1 MKVAAFVKGRTPPV
15 IAHPGRLGYL
25 LRSFPRTSET
35 FILNEILELER
46 QGFDLRIYSMIDATD
61 SVRHR
66 LVDQIRSPIHYLPNP
81 VWRALP
87 TILADH
93 RWLLA
98 RSPRA
103 YWSTLF
109 RIVRRGDIGLLARFP
124 QAPSLVRRLDADG
137 VTHLHAGF
145 VHIPGSLAYLVA
157 LLTDLPFSLAS
168 HARDLY
174 RSAPRLLRRKLTA
187 ARVVFTCTR
196 YNLGYL
202 QQLGNGARP
211 PRVQHA
217 YHGTNLERFR
227 FGPCGESQPPVV
239 LAVARLVEK
248 KGLEDLIEACA
259 CLRDR
264 GRPFSCHIVG
274 TGALKRSLTRLIHRL
289 HLEPLVT
296 LEGALDQDA
305 VVGWYRRATVLALPC
320 RVARDGDR
328 DGIPNVLIEA
338 AACGLPI
345 VTTPV
350 SGIPELIEDQR
361 SGLLVPP
368 CDPTA
373 LAEAIERLLQSPDLR
388 DHLRRAAR
396 KKVEE
401 QFDVRRNA
409 LAIGHELRA
418 LMVHER
424 PSGTVATLAL
434 SARTEPR
441 HSLPEDPRT

>member
-1 MKVAAFVKGRTPPV
+1 MKVAAFVNGRTAPV
-15 IAHPGRLGYL
+15 VVHPGRLGYL

-61 SVRHR
+61 PVRHR
-66 LVDQIRSPIHYLPNP
+66 LVEQVRSPIHYLPSP

-109 RIVRRGDIGLLARFP
+109 RIVRRGDVGLLARFP

-145 VHIPGSLAYLVA
+145 VHMPGSLAYVVT
-157 LLTDLPFSLAS
+157 LLTGLPFSLAS

-174 RSAPRLLRRKLTA
+174 HSSPRLLRRKLAA

-196 YNLGYL
+196 YNLPYL
-202 QQLGNGARP
+202 QQLGNGAGAS
-211 PRVQHA
+211 RVRHA

-227 FGPCGESQPPVV
+227 FGPCAGSQPPVI

-248 KGLEDLIEACA
+248 KGLDDLIEACA
-259 CLRDR
+259 RLRDR
-264 GRPFSCHIVG
+264 GHRFRCHIVG
-274 TGALKRSLTRLIHRL
+274 TGALKGTLTRLIQRRDL
-289 HLEPLVT
+289 TPLVT
-296 LEGALDQDA
+296 LEGALDQEA
-305 VVGWYRRATVLALPC
+305 VVAWYRRASVLALPC

-368 CDPTA
+368 REPAA
-373 LAEAIERLLQSPDLR
+373 LADAIERLLQSPELR
-388 DHLRRAAR
+388 ERVRRAAR
-396 KKVEE
+396 KTVEE
-401 QFDVRRNA
+401 MFDVRRNA
-409 LAIGHELRA
+409 LAIGRELRA
-418 LMVHER
+418 LMGHEH
-424 PSGTVATLAL
+424 VACEAPEARVL
-434 SARTEPR
+434 ARTE
-441 HSLPEDPRT
+441 SQLTN